1 MSQYIIE
8 HGVEITTRIFI
19 GNIPYST
26 NETDLKDFFSVY
38 GEIKNCNIVADR
50 KGLSKGYG
58 FVTYKEE
65 ATARK
70 LIHMAKVQYNHKILN
85 ISRAIRKKNTGQY
98 KGSNAEY

>member
-1 MSQYIIE
+1 M
-8 HGVEITTRIFI
+8 
-19 GNIPYST
+19 
-26 NETDLKDFFSVY
+26 Y

-98 KGSNAEY
+98 KGTGVHDGGWVVEEERSAKRPRFN